1 MIVVYTR
8 QAKDEL
14 KEAVEFYNSERAGL
28 GFEFANEVRRT
39 VQRVK
44 EYPEAWTKLSE
55 NSRRARC
62 RRFPFGIIYSFDSR
76 SITILA
82 VMHMKRKPG
91 YWKGRE
97 IN

>member
-1 MIVVYTR
+1 MKVVYTL

-14 KEAVEFYNSERAGL
+14 KEAVGFYNSERAGL

-39 VQRVK
+39 VHRIK
-44 EYPEAWTKLSE
+44 NHPEAWTKLSD

-62 RRFPFGIIYSFDSR
+62 NRFPFGIIYSFDSR
-76 SITILA
+76 CITILA